1 MLITKIYSN
10 ALSNKSYCLFFFF
23 IAGCKITVSNSK
35 CKRKGRRSL
44 FKDIMKGSGNASLLL
59 VIILL

>member
-10 ALSNKSYCLFFFF
+10 ALSNKLYCLFFF
-23 IAGCKITVSNSK
+23 IAGCKITASNSK